1 MNIKYIPLF
10 LPALFFF
17 CLPIL
22 RGICQERNA
31 KAKKEQLAHR
41 KAAAKKDE
49 KPAPVQVE
57 KIQPEK
63 KEDAA
68 PADGIQNKPE
78 PRRKRG
84 RPRKSPA
91 AGPDLPTTCTLEEFA
106 AAYMSA

>member
-17 CLPIL
+17 CLPVL
-22 RGICQERNA
+22 RSICQERSI
-31 KAKKEQLAHR
+31 KAKKEQLARR
-41 KAAAKKDE
+41 KAAAKKEDA
-49 KPAPVQVE
+49 APVQVE
-57 KIQPEK
+57 KIQLEK

-68 PADGIQNKPE
+68 SAAGAQNKTE

-84 RPRKSPA
+84 RPRKNPA
-91 AGPDLPTTCTLEEFA
+91 AGPNLPTTCTLEEFA